1 MKKALNT
8 ESITNELR
16 GASVFFPS
24 QKASMDVFEQPSS
37 PLPEVINDDEVTA
50 SKKEAI
56 DVQAVMPSSGHAV
69 TQSRRHDGTPP
80 RSHAVMPSQAQEK
93 VLIDRYHKGKKRAV
107 LALQS
112 IGSQKGTMRLS
123 AEERGLL
130 KSAVYNYEAN
140 GINISENEIIR
151 IALNYLLEEDEYPDS
166 GSQLDQI
173 IKELKREK

>member
-1 MKKALNT
+1 
-8 ESITNELR
+8 
-16 GASVFFPS
+16 
-24 QKASMDVFEQPSS
+24 
-37 PLPEVINDDEVTA
+37 
-50 SKKEAI
+50 
-56 DVQAVMPSSGHAV
+56 
-69 TQSRRHDGTPP
+69 
-80 RSHAVMPSQAQEK
+80 MPSQAQEK